1 MDKLTEKQ
9 LDDLI
14 AMRQASKILSYRMA
28 LAEQIGEH
36 TLRMLHKKTLWQRIK
51 RRKHKND

>member
-1 MDKLTEKQ
+1 MDWLQEKQ
-9 LDDLI
+9 LYDKNARL
-14 AMRQASKILSYRMA
+14 QASKLHSHRLA
-28 LAEQIGEH
+28 VAEQIGEH